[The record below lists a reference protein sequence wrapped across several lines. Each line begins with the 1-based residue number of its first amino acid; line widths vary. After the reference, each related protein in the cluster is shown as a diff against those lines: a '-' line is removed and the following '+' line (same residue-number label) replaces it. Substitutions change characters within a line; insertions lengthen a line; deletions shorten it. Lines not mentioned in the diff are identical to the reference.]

1 MSNNYLPTEYQNF
14 IHKSR
19 YSRWLED
26 EGRRESWIETVTRLT
41 NFIQIHLKK
50 NLNVELESE
59 DVRRIEDYIINLSV
73 MPSMRALMTAGTALE
88 RENIA
93 GYNCSYIPIDNPKAF
108 DEILY
113 ILMNGT
119 GVGFSV
125 ERENVNKLPT
135 IPNREFEQTEDVI
148 SVADSKEGWARGF
161 KDLISYLYT
170 CRIPKINVSK
180 IRPAGQ
186 RLKTFGGRASGQQPL
201 VNLFDLVI

>member
-41 NFIQIHLKK
+41 TFIQIHLKK

-125 ERENVNKLPT
+125 ERENVDRLPT

-148 SVADSKEGWARGF
+148 SVADSKEGWAR
-161 KDLISYLYT
+161 
-170 CRIPKINVSK
+170 
-180 IRPAGQ
+180 
-186 RLKTFGGRASGQQPL
+186 
-201 VNLFDLVI
+201 